1 MHELAFISGSSF
13 HSSMS
18 SSLDYLNLFYLLSSH
33 LQSRGVM
40 FGNKRIELSLYSAS
54 SCVFSAGPHMLC

>member
-13 HSSMS
+13 HSFMS
-18 SSLDYLNLFYLLSSH
+18 SSLDYLK
-33 LQSRGVM
+33 QSRGVM